1 MWTPNENSIPPKHL
15 KITILSQTMRA
26 PRPMSR
32 KGGLIAT
39 TGSQSGNS
47 GRLRS
52 SRPSI
57 GNLDGKSK
65 FEIRPIH
72 MGENAPDWEGTNA
85 DADANMATRANIV
98 FIILGEVIG
107 CWKTREIIGRCI
119 DGGVCVCACFMA
131 IVECTK
137 YLCTYHGVLRARW
150 RRTEGY
156 FFNFIRHSL
165 MPHFFDVTER
175 NVT

>member
-15 KITILSQTMRA
+15 QITILSQTMRA

-119 DGGVCVCACFMA
+119 DGGVCVCVLYGHRRVYKVPMYVSRGSACA
-131 IVECTK
+131 
-137 YLCTYHGVLRARW
+137 LAAN
-150 RRTEGY
+150 RRIFLQLYSSQSYAT
-156 FFNFIRHSL
+156 FF
-165 MPHFFDVTER
+165 
-175 NVT
+175 